1 MGDLAGTERLRIAL
15 RGAVQGVGFRPFVH
29 RLATARQLRGWCR
42 NSPQGVVIEV
52 EGARPALEAFRAAL
66 DRERPPRASI
76 HGSESTW
83 LDAVGLGAFT
93 ILDSDTSGEAHAVV
107 MPDIA
112 LCESCRGE
120 LLDPTNRR
128 YRYPFIN
135 CTNCGPRYSLIEALP
150 YDRVHTSM
158 RRFAMCPDCQREYGD
173 PHDRRFHAE
182 PNACPTC
189 GPQVALWDAAGRVIA
204 ERDAAMVAV
213 ANAVRA
219 GLVVALKGLG
229 GFQLIVDATDDAAV
243 RRLRARKHR
252 DEKPF
257 ALMCPDLDCMQGYS
271 LIGDV
276 EARLL
281 TSPEAPIVLVRT
293 RDGVQKVAPSVAP
306 GMRQLG
312 VMLPYTPLHVLLMR
326 DLRRPVVA
334 TSGNLAEEP
343 MCIDERHV
351 VEVLG
356 GIADV
361 FLVHDRPIVR
371 AVDDSVVRVVAGRE
385 LVLRRARGYAP
396 LPVPLPAE
404 APPLVAVGGHLKN
417 TVSVTAGAGIVV
429 SQHIGDLD
437 SASSGEAFH
446 TTRASLEHLHG
457 VRPGAA
463 VVVLHPDYQST
474 AYGRTMG
481 LPVTPVQ
488 HHYAHLAACM
498 VDNDLRGTA
507 VGAVWDGTGY
517 GTDGT
522 IWGGEFLRATATGF
536 ERVAC
541 LRPFRLPGGDAAAR
555 EPRRSALAVLTA
567 LGEGALARWQVS
579 RGAEARMD
587 VAGHAGGVTR
597 PDVFTAE
604 EWRVLPQAIAR
615 GLNAPV
621 TTSMGRL
628 LDAVACLVGL
638 RDVMAFEGQ
647 AAMLLEQ
654 AVDPF
659 VQQPYP
665 IALRPAEPAWYPG
678 AWDAPPMVVDWAPM
692 IRALLTDVEH
702 GVPVGTMA
710 ARVHLALADA
720 LVQVALALGESRLLL
735 TGGCFQ
741 NRVLT
746 EAAVAHLTDAG
757 VTPYWHQ
764 RLPPNDGGISAGQI
778 AAWLRAHGAA
788 GLGESPA
795 EARGVR
801 GGGANEPYVVTHV
814 AAAGALVPASWA
826 VAWRAPEA

>member
-1 MGDLAGTERLRIAL
+1 MPERLRVAL
-15 RGAVQGVGFRPFVH
+15 RGAVQGVGFRPFVY
-29 RLATARQLRGWCR
+29 RIATARQLRGWCR
-42 NSPQGVVIEV
+42 NSTAGVVIEV
-52 EGARPALEAFRAAL
+52 EGERPALESFRVAL

-76 HGSESTW
+76 HGSESSW
-83 LDAVGLGAFT
+83 LDAVGLGPFA
-93 ILDSDTSGEAHAVV
+93 ILDSDTGGAPSAVV

-128 YRYPFIN
+128 YHYPFIN
-135 CTNCGPRYSLIEALP
+135 CTNCGPRYSIVEALP
-150 YDRVHTSM
+150 YDRANTSM
-158 RRFAMCPDCQREYGD
+158 RGFAMCPDCHREYED
-173 PHDRRFHAE
+173 PRDRRFHAE

-189 GPQVALWDAAGRVIA
+189 GPHVSLWDAAGHVVA
-204 ERDAAMVAV
+204 ERDAALVAV

-257 ALMCPDLDCMQGYS
+257 ALMCPDLDCLQEYAV
-271 LIGDV
+271 IGDA

-281 TSPEAPIVLVRT
+281 TSPEAPIVLVRA
-293 RDGVQKVAPSVAP
+293 RDDVRRVAPSVAP
-306 GMRQLG
+306 GMRHFG
-312 VMLPYTPLHVLLMR
+312 VMLPYTPLPVLLMR

-343 MCIDERHV
+343 MCTDEREV
-351 VEVLG
+351 VRVLG

-396 LPVPLPAE
+396 LPVPLPRE
-404 APPLVAVGGHLKN
+404 APPLVAVGGHLMN
-417 TVSVTAGAGIVV
+417 TVSVTAGAGFVV

-437 SASSGEAFH
+437 SAATGEAFH
-446 TTRASLEHLHG
+446 ATLASLEHLYRVH
-457 VRPGAA
+457 PGAA
-463 VVVLHPDYQST
+463 VVDLHPDYQST

-481 LPVTPVQ
+481 LPVTAVQ

-498 VDNDLRGTA
+498 VDNDLRGPV

-536 ERVAC
+536 DRVAC

-567 LGEGALARWQVS
+567 LGEGALMRWQ
-579 RGAEARMD
+579 AR
-587 VAGHAGGVTR
+587 R
-597 PDVFTAE
+597 PEVFTAE
-604 EWRVLPQAIAR
+604 EWRVLPRAIAR
-615 GLNAPV
+615 GVNAPV

-628 LDAVACLVGL
+628 LDAVAAIVGL
-638 RDVMAFEGQ
+638 RHVMAFEGQ

-654 AVDPF
+654 AVDPT
-659 VQQPYP
+659 VRQPYP
-665 IALRPAEPAWYPG
+665 IALRPVDATWYPG

-692 IRALLTDVEH
+692 IRALLTDVEL
-702 GVPVGTMA
+702 GVDVGVMA

-720 LVQVALALGESRLLL
+720 LVHVALALGEPRLLL

-746 EAAVAHLTDAG
+746 EAAIAHLAEAG
-757 VTPYWHQ
+757 VKPYWHQ

-778 AAWLRAHGAA
+778 AAWLRAHGEA
-788 GLGESPA
+788 GLGDAVAGTDGPLGRWEN
-795 EARGVR
+795 RGYN
-801 GGGANEPYVVTHV
+801 ATHV
-814 AAAGALVPASWA
+814 ATAGALVPASWA

>member
-1 MGDLAGTERLRIAL
+1 VPERLRVAL
-15 RGAVQGVGFRPFVH
+15 RGAVQGVGFRPFVY
-29 RLATARQLRGWCR
+29 RIATARQLRGWCR
-42 NSPQGVVIEV
+42 NSPQGVLIEV
-52 EGARPALEAFRAAL
+52 EGSRPALESFRAAL

-76 HGSESTW
+76 HGAESTW
-83 LDAVGLGAFT
+83 LDAAGLGPFT
-93 ILDSDTSGEAHAVV
+93 ILDSDQSGETDAVV

-120 LLDPTNRR
+120 LLNPTNRR

-135 CTNCGPRYSLIEALP
+135 CTNCGPRYSIVEALP
-150 YDRVHTSM
+150 YDRANTSM
-158 RRFAMCPDCQREYGD
+158 RRFPMCPDCQREYTD
-173 PHDRRFHAE
+173 PLDRRFHAE

-189 GPQVALWDAAGRVIA
+189 GPQVALWDAAGHVIA
-204 ERDAAMVAV
+204 ERDAAMVAA

-219 GLVVALKGLG
+219 GLVVAVKGLG
-229 GFQLIVDATDDAAV
+229 GFQLLVDATDDAAV
-243 RRLRARKHR
+243 LRLRARKHR

-271 LIGDV
+271 LVGDA

-281 TSPEAPIVLVRT
+281 TSPEAPIVLVTARQ
-293 RDGVQKVAPSVAP
+293 GVHRVAPSVAP

-334 TSGNLAEEP
+334 TSGNRAEEP
-343 MCIDERHV
+343 MCIDERQA
-351 VEVLG
+351 VEALG

-385 LVLRRARGYAP
+385 LILRRARGYAP
-396 LPVPLPAE
+396 LPVPLPAS

-417 TVSVTAGAGIVV
+417 TVSVTAGAGVVV

-437 SASSGEAFH
+437 STASGEAFH
-446 TTRASLEHLHG
+446 ATLASLEHLYR
-457 VRPGAA
+457 VQPAAA
-463 VVVLHPDYQST
+463 VVDLHPDYQST
-474 AYGRTMG
+474 VYGRTMG
-481 LPVTPVQ
+481 LPVTAVQ

-498 VDNDLRGTA
+498 IDNDLTGPV

-522 IWGGEFLRATATGF
+522 IWGGEFLRATADGF
-536 ERVAC
+536 DRVAC

-555 EPRRSALAVLTA
+555 EPRRSALAVLAA
-567 LGEGALARWQVS
+567 LGEGTLSRWQ
-579 RGAEARMD
+579 AR
-587 VAGHAGGVTR
+587 R
-597 PDVFTAE
+597 PEVFSAE

-615 GLNAPV
+615 GVNAPV

-628 LDAVACLVGL
+628 LDAVAGLVGL

-659 VQQPYP
+659 VRQPYP
-665 IALRPAEPAWYPG
+665 IALRPVDPHWYPG
-678 AWDAPPMVVDWAPM
+678 AWDAPPMVIDWAPM

-702 GVPVGTMA
+702 GMPVGVMA

-720 LVQVALALGESRLLL
+720 LVSVALALGEPRLVL

-746 EAAVAHLTDAG
+746 EAAVEHLVDAG
-757 VTPYWHQ
+757 VKPYWHQ
-764 RLPPNDGGISAGQI
+764 RLPPNDGGLSAGQI
-778 AAWLRAHGAA
+778 AAWLRAHRAA
-788 GLGESPA
+788 GLGTTAVSPVA
-795 EARGVR
+795 VRARVADPSHAGQ
-801 GGGANEPYVVTHV
+801 HV

>member
-1 MGDLAGTERLRIAL
+1 MPERLRVAL
-15 RGAVQGVGFRPFVH
+15 RGAVQGVGFRPFVY
-29 RLATARQLRGWCR
+29 RIATTRQLRGWCR
-42 NSPQGVVIEV
+42 NSAQGFVIEV
-52 EGARPALEAFRAAL
+52 EGERPALESFRAAL

-76 HGSESTW
+76 HGSESVW
-83 LDAVGLGAFT
+83 LDASGLGPFT
-93 ILDSDTSGEAHAVV
+93 ILDSDDTGQPSAVV

-135 CTNCGPRYSLIEALP
+135 CTNCGPRYSIVEALP
-150 YDRVHTSM
+150 YDRAHTSM
-158 RRFAMCPDCQREYGD
+158 RHFPMCPDCHREYDD

-219 GLVVALKGLG
+219 GLIVALKGIG

-257 ALMCPDLDCMQGYS
+257 ALMCPDVDCMHGYS
-271 LIGDV
+271 LIGDA

-281 TSPEAPIVLVRT
+281 NSPEAPIVLVRT
-293 RDGVQKVAPSVAP
+293 REGVQRVAPSVAP

-326 DLRRPVVA
+326 DLRRPIVA

-343 MCIDERHV
+343 MCIDERDV
-351 VEVLG
+351 VRVLG

-385 LVLRRARGYAP
+385 LMLRRARGYAP
-396 LPVPLPAE
+396 LPVLLPAE

-437 SASSGEAFH
+437 STASGEAFH
-446 TTRASLEHLHG
+446 TTLASLEHLYRVH
-457 VRPGAA
+457 PEAA
-463 VVVLHPDYQST
+463 VVDLHPDYQST
-474 AYGRTMG
+474 VYGRALG
-481 LPVTPVQ
+481 LQSTPVQ
-488 HHYAHLAACM
+488 HHYAHLMACM
-498 VDNDLRGTA
+498 VDNDLRGDV

-522 IWGGEFLRATATGF
+522 IWGGEVLRATASGF
-536 ERVAC
+536 DRVAC

-555 EPRRSALAVLTA
+555 EPRRSALAVLAA
-567 LGEGALARWQVS
+567 LGEGALARWQT
-579 RGAEARMD
+579 R
-587 VAGHAGGVTR
+587 R
-597 PDVFTAE
+597 PDVFTDE

-615 GLNAPV
+615 GINAPV

-654 AVDPF
+654 AADPF

-665 IALRPAEPAWYPG
+665 IVLRPAERAWYPG
-678 AWDAPPMVVDWAPM
+678 AWDAPPMVIDWAPM
-692 IRALLTDVEH
+692 IRALITDVEH
-702 GVPVGTMA
+702 DVAVGVMA
-710 ARVHLALADA
+710 ARVHLALAEA
-720 LVQVALALGESRLLL
+720 LVQVATALGESRLLL
-735 TGGCFQ
+735 TGGCSQ

-746 EAAVAHLTDAG
+746 EAALAHLTDAG
-757 VTPYWHQ
+757 VKPYWHQ

-778 AAWLRAHGAA
+778 AARLRAHREADWGEEATRAVVADDGLAIAGSGTSGRNGAA
-788 GLGESPA
+788 MPGRRVPDDRAASSPA
-795 EARGVR
+795 SLMPG
-801 GGGANEPYVVTHV
+801 P
-814 AAAGALVPASWA
+814 WA

>member
-1 MGDLAGTERLRIAL
+1 VPERLRVAL
-15 RGAVQGVGFRPFVH
+15 RGAVQGVGFRPFVY
-29 RLATARQLRGWCR
+29 RIATARQLRGWCR
-42 NSPQGVVIEV
+42 NSSQGVVIEV
-52 EGARPALEAFRAAL
+52 EGERPALESFRVAL

-76 HGSESTW
+76 HGSESSW
-83 LDAVGLGAFT
+83 LDAVGLGPFA
-93 ILDSDTSGEAHAVV
+93 ILDSDTSGEASAVV

-135 CTNCGPRYSLIEALP
+135 CTNCGPRYSIVESLP
-150 YDRVHTSM
+150 YDRANTSM
-158 RRFAMCPDCQREYGD
+158 RRFAMCPDCQREYRD
-173 PHDRRFHAE
+173 PGDRRFHAE

-189 GPQVALWDAAGRVIA
+189 GPQVALWDAGGHVIA

-257 ALMCPDLDCMQGYS
+257 ALMCPDLDCVQS
-271 LIGDV
+271 HTVLGDV

-281 TSPEAPIVLVRT
+281 TSPEAPIVLVRA
-293 RDGVQKVAPSVAP
+293 RDDAQRVAPSVAP
-306 GMRQLG
+306 GMHQLG

-326 DLRRPVVA
+326 DLRRPLVV

-351 VEVLG
+351 VDVLG

-396 LPVPLPAE
+396 LPVPLPAV

-446 TTRASLEHLHG
+446 TTLASLEHLHG
-457 VRPGAA
+457 VRPAAA
-463 VVVLHPDYQST
+463 VIDLHPDYQST

-498 VDNDLRGTA
+498 VDNDVRGSV

-522 IWGGEFLRATATGF
+522 IWGGEFLRATAEGF

-567 LGEGALARWQVS
+567 LGEGALARWQA
-579 RGAEARMD
+579 RRRAEGLMDRDGSVTRASGD
-587 VAGHAGGVTR
+587 VAGGPAGVGR
-597 PDVFTAE
+597 PEVFTAE

-628 LDAVACLVGL
+628 LDAVARFGPDVVIVDVRMPYMDGLECLRRLRVRCPVLRVLLITAYDDPETLHAVVEAGPDGL
-638 RDVMAFEGQ
+638 LLKSDPPDQVASAIRQVMAGQLVFPAAARRALGTASTAGPAVELSARERDV
-647 AAMLLEQ
+647 LELVAQ
-654 AVDPF
+654 GLSNGEITARLHISANTVKF
-659 VQQPYP
+659 HLQNIYQR
-665 IALRPAEPAWYPG
+665 L
-678 AWDAPPMVVDWAPM
+678 
-692 IRALLTDVEH
+692 
-702 GVPVGTMA
+702 GVT
-710 ARVHLALADA
+710 
-720 LVQVALALGESRLLL
+720 
-735 TGGCFQ
+735 
-741 NRVLT
+741 NRT
-746 EAAVAHLTDAG
+746 EASRWYLM
-757 VTPYWHQ
+757 Q
-764 RLPPNDGGISAGQI
+764 
-778 AAWLRAHGAA
+778 
-788 GLGESPA
+788 GE
-795 EARGVR
+795 RR
-801 GGGANEPYVVTHV
+801 
-814 AAAGALVPASWA
+814 
-826 VAWRAPEA
+826 

>member
-1 MGDLAGTERLRIAL
+1 VPERLRVVL
-15 RGAVQGVGFRPFVH
+15 RGAVQGVGFRPFVY
-29 RLATARQLRGWCR
+29 RIATARQLRGWCR
-42 NSPQGVVIEV
+42 NSSQGVVIEV
-52 EGARPALEAFRAAL
+52 EGERPALESFRAAL

-76 HGSESTW
+76 HGAESSW
-83 LDAVGLGAFT
+83 LDAIGLGPFA
-93 ILDSDTSGEAHAVV
+93 ILDSDTSGQANAVV
-107 MPDIA
+107 MPDIS

-120 LLDPTNRR
+120 LLDATNRR

-150 YDRVHTSM
+150 YDRVNTSM
-158 RRFAMCPDCQREYGD
+158 RRFAMCPDCQREYED
-173 PHDRRFHAE
+173 PSDRRFHAE

-189 GPQVALWDAAGRVIA
+189 GPQVALWDAAGHVIA
-204 ERDAAMVAV
+204 ERDAALVAA

-229 GFQLIVDATDDAAV
+229 GFQLVVDATDEVAV

-252 DEKPF
+252 EEKPF
-257 ALMCPDLDCMQGYS
+257 ALMCPDLDCIQGYAS
-271 LIGDV
+271 IGDV
-276 EARLL
+276 EAGLL
-281 TSPEAPIVLVRT
+281 TSPEAPIVLVPARL
-293 RDGVQKVAPSVAP
+293 GVDQVAPSVAP

-343 MCIDERHV
+343 MCIDERRV
-351 VEVLG
+351 VDVLG

-385 LVLRRARGYAP
+385 LMLRRARGYAP
-396 LPVPLPAE
+396 LPVPLPSA

-417 TVSVTAGAGIVV
+417 TVSVTAGAAIVV

-437 SASSGEAFH
+437 SVPSGEAFH
-446 TTRASLEHLHG
+446 ATLASLQRLYR
-457 VRPGAA
+457 VRPEA
-463 VVVLHPDYQST
+463 VVVDLHPDYQST
-474 AYGRTMG
+474 AYGRAMG
-481 LPVTPVQ
+481 LPVIPVQ
-488 HHYAHLAACM
+488 HHFAHLAACM
-498 VDNDLRGTA
+498 ADNDLRGPI

-522 IWGGEFLRATATGF
+522 IWGGEFLRARDEGF

-555 EPRRSALAVLTA
+555 EPRRSALGVLTA
-567 LGEGALARWQVS
+567 LGDDALARWQ
-579 RGAEARMD
+579 AR
-587 VAGHAGGVTR
+587 R
-597 PDVFTAE
+597 PDVFSAE
-604 EWRVLPQAIAR
+604 QWRVLPQAIAR
-615 GLNAPV
+615 GINAPV

-654 AVDPF
+654 AVDA
-659 VQQPYP
+659 QLREPYP
-665 IALRPAEPAWYPG
+665 IGLRPPDPAWYSG
-678 AWDAPPMVVDWAPM
+678 AWDAPPIVLDWAPM
-692 IRALLTDVEH
+692 IRALLADIERGEAL
-702 GVPVGTMA
+702 GVMA

-720 LVQVALALGESRLLL
+720 LVQVAAALGERRLLL

-746 EAAVAHLTDAG
+746 EAAVGRLAAAG

-764 RLPPNDGGISAGQI
+764 RLPPNDGGLSAGQLM
-778 AAWLRAHGAA
+778 AAVLK
-788 GLGESPA
+788 SPA
-795 EARGVR
+795 DVDTR
-801 GGGANEPYVVTHV
+801 
-814 AAAGALVPASWA
+814 AAAAVGA
-826 VAWRAPEA
+826 